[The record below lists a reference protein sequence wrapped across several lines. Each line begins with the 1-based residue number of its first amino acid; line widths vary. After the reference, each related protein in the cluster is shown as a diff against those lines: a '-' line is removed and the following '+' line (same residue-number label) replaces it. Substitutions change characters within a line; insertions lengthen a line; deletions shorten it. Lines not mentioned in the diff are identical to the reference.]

1 MIIRELIVIFIGTF
15 IGTTL
20 FWSSYFRNK
29 ETDKHN
35 KETDKHKEQKLEEW
49 ERDIRLKFGYTA
61 KSFQKE
67 FIEPLKEGETVMWH
81 SNLSPDWI
89 VDTALE
95 HYNFRISYKY
105 DGSNWWTL
113 YVEEDN

>member
-1 MIIRELIVIFIGTF
+1 MFIREFIVIFIGTF

-29 ETDKHN
+29 ETDKH
-35 KETDKHKEQKLEEW
+35 EEQKLEEW
-49 ERDIRLKFGYTA
+49 EKDIRRKFGYTA
-61 KSFQKE
+61 ESFPKE
-67 FIEPLKEGETVMWH
+67 FIEPLKEGETVMWR
-81 SNLSPDWI
+81 SNLSPNWI

-105 DGSNWWTL
+105 DGGNWWTL
-113 YVEEDN
+113 YAEENN